1 VNKVAIIHF
10 YPPEL
15 YPPLQNLLTE
25 MSKREDLSV
34 LLLTNQVVNDDLSV
48 FETGSSKVKIVR
60 IARVSSGQASLVRYW
75 NYFLFYLTALWRLGL
90 FAPRSVLY
98 FETLSS
104 FPALVYYRFFKKIK
118 LYIHYH
124 EYTSE
129 QEYQAGM
136 VLNRF
141 FHRWEKKIYS
151 KAAWV
156 SHTNHF
162 RMSLFEKDIYPQ
174 QLSGNGHLLPNYP
187 PERWRSQSKQFMH
200 DPLLVVYAGAFS
212 LDTMYVVEFAHWVVA
227 QQGKVRWDI
236 YSYNLTTQARHFI
249 RDLHCPWIQLQPGVD
264 YEDLPLILKKYDVG
278 LILYRGHILNYIYNA
293 PNKLFE
299 YLACGI
305 DVWFPHVMTGAK
317 EYATQTTYPKVIPID
332 FAHLNEMDLG
342 GMISREG
349 LVLSESNYFYEC
361 VLEEL
366 IRNMIGNDQ

>member
-1 VNKVAIIHF
+1 MNKVAIIHF

-75 NYFLFYLTALWRLGL
+75 NYFLFYLMALWRLGL

-104 FPALVYYRFFKKIK
+104 FPALVYHLFFKKVK

-129 QEYQAGM
+129 QEYQTGM

-151 KAAWV
+151 KAAWI

-162 RMSLFEKDIYPQ
+162 RMTMFKRDIFPHELDNTY
-174 QLSGNGHLLPNYP
+174 LLPNYP
-187 PERWRSQSKQFMH
+187 PQEWKTNPKRFNQG
-200 DPLLVVYAGAFS
+200 PLLVVYAGAFS
-212 LDTMYVVEFAHWVVA
+212 LETMYVREFANWVASQEGRVL
-227 QQGKVRWDI
+227 WDI
-236 YSYNLTTQARHFI
+236 FSYNQTKEVHHFI
-249 RDLHCPWIQLQPGVD
+249 RLLNCPWIQLKSGVD
-264 YEDLPLILKKYDVG
+264 YRELPPILRKYHVG
-278 LILYRGHILNYIYNA
+278 VILYKGHIPNYIYNA

-305 DVWFPHVMTGAK
+305 DVWFPEVMKGSMDYVTGN
-317 EYATQTTYPKVIPID
+317 TYPKIIPLDFENLKEID
-332 FAHLNEMDLG
+332 IEQMLNK
-342 GMISREG
+342 EG
-349 LVLSESNYFYEC
+349 STPLENFYFYE
-361 VLEEL
+361 VALAPL
-366 IRNMIGNDQ
+366 MRKIVSL